1 MTHDEIKNYV
11 KNCPY
16 SDKSIDTMHTCDL
29 EFHYRK
35 ICPSPECFCADK
47 FGLKRKEDHEPNTQ
61 EVKIHMTY
69 QEAKWIVKE
78 VERLIS
84 AYKRNTSLGDKTYYE
99 VIPNN
104 IYPSN
109 LLKMQIE
116 EVADIINTHYGVYK
130 VNDIVIDKDGCVGM
144 ITFVEA
150 NGAETIHDIKY
161 HTIQPGGM
169 TEIISIDKIE
179 KKLGS
184 YDSALGKVDEILNVY
199 FEEEMERISKSGNK

>member
-1 MTHDEIKNYV
+1 MTIKEINEYV

-16 SDKSIDTMHTCDL
+16 SDKSIDTIHTCDL

-35 ICPSPECFCADK
+35 ICPSPECVCADK
-47 FGLKRKEDHEPNTQ
+47 FGLKREEDHEPNTQ

-84 AYKRNTSLGDKTYYE
+84 AYKRNTSLGDRTYYE

-109 LLKMQIE
+109 LLTMQIE
-116 EVADIINTHYGVYK
+116 EVADIINAHYGVYK
-130 VNDIVIDKDGCVGM
+130 VNDIVTDKDGCVGM
-144 ITFVEA
+144 ITFVET
-150 NGAETIHDIKY
+150 NGAETLHDIKY
-161 HTIQPGGM
+161 HTIKPGGI
-169 TEIISIDKIE
+169 TEIIGIDKIE

-199 FEEEMERISKSGNK
+199 FEEEIERISKSSNV

>member
-1 MTHDEIKNYV
+1 
-11 KNCPY
+11 
-16 SDKSIDTMHTCDL
+16 
-29 EFHYRK
+29 
-35 ICPSPECFCADK
+35 
-47 FGLKRKEDHEPNTQ
+47 
-61 EVKIHMTY
+61 MTY

-84 AYKRNTSLGDKTYYE
+84 VYKRNTSLGDRTYYE

-130 VNDIVIDKDGCVGM
+130 VNDIVTDKDGYVGM
-144 ITFVEA
+144 ITFVET

-169 TEIISIDKIE
+169 TRIININQIE

-199 FEEEMERISKSGNK
+199 FEEEMERISKSSNV

>member
-1 MTHDEIKNYV
+1 M
-11 KNCPY
+11 
-16 SDKSIDTMHTCDL
+16 SIDL
-29 EFHYRK
+29 
-35 ICPSPECFCADK
+35 SECFCADK
-47 FGLKRKEDHEPNTQ
+47 FGFKREEDHEPNTQ

-84 AYKRNTSLGDKTYYE
+84 AYKRNTSLGDKAYYE

-116 EVADIINTHYGVYK
+116 EVADIINAHYGVYK
-130 VNDIVIDKDGCVGM
+130 VNDIVTDKDGYVGM
-144 ITFVEA
+144 ITFVET
-150 NGAETIHDIKY
+150 NGAETLHDIKY
-161 HTIQPGGM
+161 HMIQPGGM

-199 FEEEMERISKSGNK
+199 FEEEMERISKSGNE